1 MKVWVW
7 KKSNKN
13 ECKRC
18 SSSNWGGRVS
28 LSLRVI
34 CFREWGIRYHQI
46 WLSCFYPLQALRRAF
61 CRPVPARTIENFPS
75 QFRVRTYPFAPPLG
89 GSLPLSE
96 SFALIAQSGSYLTF
110 TDNFM
115 DQALARDIF
124 DYVSAGSFLPACLPA
139 SATSSELEPCKARLK
154 LAKVQTAGKKK
165 SIIHHS
171 YILLEP
177 REVEKISAYSQKKV
191 KKKIS
196 EIIGSTRGCARTD
209 KQSRLAPT
217 DSAVSF
223 PLIFFSKSTNNP
235 GCSDP
240 YHDKAVPC
248 LDLAIRMR

>member
-28 LSLRVI
+28 PSLRVI
-34 CFREWGIRYHQI
+34 CFRERGIRYHQI

-61 CRPVPARTIENFPS
+61 CRPVPARTIENFLS

-124 DYVSAGSFLPACLPA
+124 DYVSAGSILPACLPA

-154 LAKVQTAGKKK
+154 LAKVQTAGRKSPS
-165 SIIHHS
+165 SIIPIFCWSLAKWRRSAH
-171 YILLEP
+171 IAKKN
-177 REVEKISAYSQKKV
+177 EKRNQ
-191 KKKIS
+191 
-196 EIIGSTRGCARTD
+196 R
-209 KQSRLAPT
+209 
-217 DSAVSF
+217 
-223 PLIFFSKSTNNP
+223 NNWEHAWL
-235 GCSDP
+235 CT
-240 YHDKAVPC
+240 Y
-248 LDLAIRMR
+248 